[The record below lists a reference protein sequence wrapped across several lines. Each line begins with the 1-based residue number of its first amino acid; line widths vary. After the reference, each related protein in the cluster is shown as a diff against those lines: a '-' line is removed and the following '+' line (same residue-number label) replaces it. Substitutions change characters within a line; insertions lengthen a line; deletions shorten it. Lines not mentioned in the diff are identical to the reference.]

1 MMRIVFALMIV
12 GLLVASYYMAEGSSG
27 EYIIVRQGETY
38 EYSSEMVSLEYVS
51 CGTMLSE
58 KNAYVKYNGVEYS
71 EKVFI
76 GDSLTLG
83 GEDFLITAMFC
94 DLDGTKYIVLKK

>member
-1 MMRIVFALMIV
+1 MRIVFALLVV
-12 GLLVASYYMAEGSSG
+12 GLLVASYYMAEGNSG

-38 EYSSEMVSLEYVS
+38 EYGTDMVSLEYVS

-58 KNAYVKYNGVEYS
+58 KNAYVKYNGQDYS
-71 EKVFI
+71 DKVFI

-83 GEDFLITAMFC
+83 EEKFLITSMFC